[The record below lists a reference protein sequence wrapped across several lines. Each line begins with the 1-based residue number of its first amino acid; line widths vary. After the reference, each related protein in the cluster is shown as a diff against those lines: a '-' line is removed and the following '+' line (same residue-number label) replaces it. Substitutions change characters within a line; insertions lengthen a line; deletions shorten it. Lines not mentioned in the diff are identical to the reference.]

1 MTPTTVNKEVDS
13 ATFMS
18 YNSTGIDNSVKISW
32 LNDICKEYD
41 MDFLSIQEHFK
52 SSKTVDKYF
61 RDKFPSYHSVVV
73 PGHRAPGQDS
83 GRAKAGLTQLSKKNI
98 AVKRDRVASKHYRVQ
113 AQVLHLPT
121 GSILWINTYFPTDP
135 QLIGDYDDSELQA
148 CLTEVETILTGTA
161 CSGVVWG
168 SDINW
173 DMSRNTKF
181 ARTVSDF
188 FTKAEFSITM
198 ESPPGGQSHL

>member
-1 MTPTTVNKEVDS
+1 M
-13 ATFMS
+13 
-18 YNSTGIDNSVKISW
+18 
-32 LNDICKEYD
+32 
-41 MDFLSIQEHFK
+41 
-52 SSKTVDKYF
+52 
-61 RDKFPSYHSVVV
+61 